1 MHEWS
6 KVKELP
12 YSVFESNFEWHYNPT
27 AYDAFYHK
35 SDTSNILVCVELLQ
49 RGNDCSL
56 NKPEDEQSQPDTAEL
71 EQREQKQPRE
81 QQQQQFLVGTRRH
94 VPQVVTHSHGCI

>member
-1 MHEWS
+1 M
-6 KVKELP
+6 
-12 YSVFESNFEWHYNPT
+12 
-27 AYDAFYHK
+27 
-35 SDTSNILVCVELLQ
+35 CVELLQ

-56 NKPEDEQSQPDTAEL
+56 NKPEDEQSQPDASEL

-94 VPQVVTHSHGCI
+94 VPQVLTHSHGFIYKKGLEVVCVFLESDKIRCMTSPREVRRQQRHL